1 MKLAKSLLLGAV
13 AGLTTVAAASAADLP
28 SRKSAPVEY
37 VKVCN
42 AYGAGFFYIPGTDTC
57 LKVGGMVSFDA
68 RAFTPVQRAG
78 YALAAAA
85 WAPANTGYMRPRM
98 ARDLYGTTVLGRV
111 ELDARNQ
118 TAYGTLRTF
127 IRLDSVY
134 SSASTGTAGS
144 LPLAG
149 NNIVPAASKE
159 VTYINKAFIQFAGL
173 TAGRAQ
179 SMFDFYADAYNNELL
194 RGSNATTNLLA
205 YTATF
210 GGGFSA
216 TLSLEDETARRT
228 TYGALTTDKGAA
240 VPGPGPVAAASS
252 AETGGT
258 RVPDV
263 VANLRVDQGWG
274 SAQLSGALHQQQAM
288 LLNVTGAGLATAG
301 APNVISTDR
310 NLGWAVQGGVKIN
323 LPMLAA
329 GDALYLQATYAKG
342 AAGYLVGTNFVE
354 SEGFN
359 QGRHYGIGPLGTLNG
374 SPKVS
379 VGVNDC
385 VFTALGNCAQS
396 SGFVL
401 LGSFKHFWTPTVS
414 QSLFASYMDFR
425 YPGAVKSSGVVS
437 TGIAGAKEWR
447 VGTNVFW
454 TPVKGFDIGAE
465 LMYMSTKY
473 APTAG
478 TLAASAGA
486 VAAGLPGYPT
496 KASQL
501 ETRVIVRRAF

>member
-57 LKVGGMVSFDA
+57 LKLGGMVAFDA
-68 RAFTPVQRAG
+68 RSFTLQRAG
-78 YALAAAA
+78 SAGSMAAAYGRTR
-85 WAPANTGYMRPRM
+85 N
-98 ARDLYGTTVLGRV
+98 ARDLYGSGILGRV

-118 TAYGTLRTF
+118 TSYGTLRTF
-127 IRLDSVY
+127 IRLDAVHATA
-134 SSASTGTAGS
+134 SSGVAGS
-144 LPLAG
+144 LSMFNSGTNGAVLPS
-149 NNIVPAASKE
+149 ASKDALLAS
-159 VTYINKAFIQFAGL
+159 KAFIQFAGL

-216 TLSLEDETARRT
+216 TLSVEDEVARRT
-228 TYGALTTDKGAA
+228 NVATLS
-240 VPGPGPVAAASS
+240 AAAPTVKVPVGQY

-258 RVPDV
+258 RMPDI

-274 SAQLSGALHQQQAM
+274 SAQLSGALHR
-288 LLNVTGAGLATAG
+288 VTGVEGKTAQNANGLYY
-301 APNVISTDR
+301 PSTITNHD
-310 NLGWAVQGGVKIN
+310 NALGWAVQAGVKIN

-329 GDALYLQATYAKG
+329 GDALYLQAAYAKG
-342 AAGYLVGTNFVE
+342 AVSYTNGNNLVYFEGINNQRHMGQSQLDGLNSLPHGYAVP
-354 SEGFN
+354 
-359 QGRHYGIGPLGTLNG
+359 Y
-374 SPKVS
+374 
-379 VGVNDC
+379 DC
-385 VFTALGNCAQS
+385 VFAAVNGKCQLGTSYSITGA
-396 SGFVL
+396 
-401 LGSFKHFWTPTVS
+401 FKHYWTPTVS
-414 QSLFASYMDFR
+414 QALVASYYVHS
-425 YPGAVKSSGVVS
+425 YPGALGVAPVANA
-437 TGIAGAKEWR
+437 IAPKFKELR

-465 LMYMSTKY
+465 LMYMRGDWSKFNATVAGKAGVTKLD
-473 APTAG
+473 AQ
-478 TLAASAGA
+478 
-486 VAAGLPGYPT
+486 
-496 KASQL
+496 QL
-501 ETRVIVRRAF
+501 ESRIIVRRAF

>member
-57 LKVGGMVSFDA
+57 LKIGGMVSFDA
-68 RAFTPVQRAG
+68 RAFTPIQRAG
-78 YALAAAA
+78 YTLPAAGWTA
-85 WAPANTGYMRPRM
+85 ANTGYMRPRV

-134 SSASTGTAGS
+134 SSASTGTAGA

-149 NNIVPAASKE
+149 NNIAPAASKE

-228 TYGALTTDKGAA
+228 TYGTLLDKAGLPLAALAAPGTT
-240 VPGPGPVAAASS
+240 

-258 RVPDV
+258 RMPDV

-274 SAQLSGALHQQQAM
+274 SAQLSGALHKQHAIA
-288 LLNVTGAGLATAG
+288 NNATLG
-301 APNVISTDR
+301 TPGIVGRDE

-385 VFTALGNCAQS
+385 VFTTANTCSQS

-425 YPGAVKSSGVVS
+425 YPGAVKGDAFAVS

-486 VAAGLPGYPT
+486 VALGLPGYPT

-501 ETRVIVRRAF
+501 ESRIIIRRAF